1 MVYNIG
7 QVYNKYDSQ
16 ILSLHYLSVN
26 SKLNCRGLHNIITY
40 CIDSCKRNR
49 LINASD
55 LGNSKQ
61 IIVLVRL
68 ILRSSGRVHKRAHLR
83 QRGIFS
89 GVPF

>member
-7 QVYNKYDSQ
+7 QVYNKYYSQ

-49 LINASD
+49 L
-55 LGNSKQ
+55 
-61 IIVLVRL
+61 
-68 ILRSSGRVHKRAHLR
+68 
-83 QRGIFS
+83 
-89 GVPF
+89 